1 MKIFMTGATGFIGRS
16 LTVSLLA
23 AGHDVVAISRG
34 AKRAKEILGEKVRI
48 VEGNPAIAGDW
59 LEEVKTS
66 AAVINLCGAPI
77 MKKKWTPSRKQ
88 HLLDSRILPTRLI
101 VEAIK
106 SAADR
111 PKVLISG
118 SAIGYY
124 GDRGDEIVDETSPP
138 GNDFGAKLCSQWEA
152 EAEKASEL
160 GVRVVTLRTG
170 MVLGRGGGS
179 LAQMIIP
186 FKFFAGGRI
195 GSGRQYISW
204 IHLKDH
210 VGITM
215 LALAD
220 NSLTGPINMTTPSP
234 AQNRDFMAAIG
245 KAMGRPSW
253 LPIPSFALKIIFG
266 EGADLPLGGQRVLP
280 EKAQEAGYI
289 FLFSDLSAAL
299 ADVLA

>member
-16 LTVSLLA
+16 LTSSLLA

-34 AKRAKEILGEKVRI
+34 AKRAKEILGEKVKI

-66 AAVINLCGAPI
+66 AGVINLCGAPI
-77 MKKKWTPSRKQ
+77 MKRKWTPSRKQ
-88 HLLDSRILPTRLI
+88 DLLDSRILPTRLI

-106 SAADR
+106 STTDR

-124 GDRGDEIVDETSPP
+124 GDRGDETISEASPA
-138 GNDFGAKLCSQWEA
+138 GSDFGAKLCSEWEA
-152 EAEKASEL
+152 EAEKASAL

-179 LAQMIIP
+179 LAQMTMP
-186 FKFFAGGRI
+186 FKYFAGGPI

-215 LALAD
+215 LALA
-220 NSLTGPINMTTPSP
+220 NKFLTGPINMTTPNPVRS
-234 AQNRDFMAAIG
+234 RDFAAAIG
-245 KAMGRPSW
+245 TVMGRPSW
-253 LPIPSFALKIIFG
+253 LPVPSFVLKIKFG
-266 EGADLPLGGQRVLP
+266 EGADLPLGSQRALP
-280 EKAQEAGYI
+280 EKAQEGGYT
-289 FLFSDLSAAL
+289 FLFSNLNAAL
-299 ADVLA
+299 ADVLV